1 MAGFA
6 QTTVSKITAVC
17 ERWVPKIPAE
27 ITPRNLLIFCVIS
40 LFHTLR
46 WEKRTG
52 KYREVFVHNI
62 VHDLKRPIETE
73 LKLHRV
79 LYKTLSPEQ
88 KILLEKSTT
97 GLNDMLRSIN
107 RILLQSTDAHGLR
120 LKIKDFDLYK
130 MLDELSNPDSWNIGK
145 EKQADIR
152 LEYLSNRHVI
162 AGDPNFLQPVFINL
176 IDNAFKY
183 TEEKVHILITCE
195 ETDRNTIRIKVR
207 DNGTGIS
214 PEALK
219 HIFERYSRGDHQG
232 DTKINGHGQG
242 LYFARMIV
250 RAHGG
255 TITAE
260 SKPGTG
266 STFIVTLPV
275 K

>member
-1 MAGFA
+1 M
-6 QTTVSKITAVC
+6 
-17 ERWVPKIPAE
+17 
-27 ITPRNLLIFCVIS
+27 
-40 LFHTLR
+40 
-46 WEKRTG
+46 
-52 KYREVFVHNI
+52 
-62 VHDLKRPIETE
+62 
-73 LKLHRV
+73 
-79 LYKTLSPEQ
+79 
-88 KILLEKSTT
+88 LEK
-97 GLNDMLRSIN
+97 
-107 RILLQSTDAHGLR
+107 
-120 LKIKDFDLYK
+120 
-130 MLDELSNPDSWNIGK
+130 LSCQESWGIEN
-145 EKQADIR
+145 EKQADIQ

>member
-1 MAGFA
+1 M
-6 QTTVSKITAVC
+6 
-17 ERWVPKIPAE
+17 
-27 ITPRNLLIFCVIS
+27 
-40 LFHTLR
+40 
-46 WEKRTG
+46 
-52 KYREVFVHNI
+52 HNI

-73 LKLHRV
+73 LKLHHV

-97 GLNDMLRSIN
+97 ALNNMLQSIS
-107 RILLQSTDAHGLR
+107 RMLLQSTDAHGLR
-120 LKIKDFDLYK
+120 LKIKDFDLHE
-130 MLDELSNPDSWNIGK
+130 MLEKLSCQESWGIEK
-145 EKQADIR
+145 EKQADIQ